1 MRIPGVLHRHAFANG
16 AGRVLQEDLWENGIH
31 QYLLSGH
38 LPTRAVQEGQEDCEP
53 RHQQPLMMLA
63 ELVSTKLVMPAV
75 LELPD
80 ILVGCLVSESPAACV
95 KWETGLC
102 ILVGHRPF
110 QSLRSQLT

>member
-1 MRIPGVLHRHAFANG
+1 M
-16 AGRVLQEDLWENGIH
+16 LQEDLWENGIH
-31 QYLLSGH
+31 QYLL
-38 LPTRAVQEGQEDCEP
+38 
-53 RHQQPLMMLA
+53 QPLMMLA